1 MHTYIYIYIYI
12 YICALFVLGSDLT
25 CDMSYCIVCSFL
37 LFCIHA
43 CVPLFQYLLADIW
56 LIFGLVQYASFDQE
70 TDVYQMYVKSLTR
83 ICPLMVYIYAD
94 EMKWLQDLNGIRP
107 LYYIFCVAFIDLDFT
122 LKCLFPF
129 QYNLGISGH
138 YFVGTARVD

>member
-1 MHTYIYIYIYI
+1 MLIFT
-12 YICALFVLGSDLT
+12 
-25 CDMSYCIVCSFL
+25 L

-56 LIFGLVQYASFDQE
+56 LIFGLVQYASFDQD

-94 EMKWLQDLNGIRP
+94 EMTARFEWYQ
-107 LYYIFCVAFIDLDFT
+107 AFILYI
-122 LKCLFPF
+122 LCSV
-129 QYNLGISGH
+129 Y
-138 YFVGTARVD
+138 